1 MLLDHNGVY
10 IGIGYNGVKVVNPID
25 VKEAFFCSGLTEK
38 IWFTKSFTRDQAL
51 HVCLINDCV
60 YIIDLNLQMIEF
72 NTTNRTQRLVSKLNE
87 SSGYGFDNLQL
98 LNFGE
103 KLLLCQKLE
112 KKIHSYDFKAGKW
125 SPMCDFKTPKDL
137 IAISSNYSSIQSLKM
152 LFTSK

>member
-10 IGIGYNGVKVVNPID
+10 IGIGYNGVNATDVV
-25 VKEAFFCSGLTEK
+25 EAFYCSGLTEK
-38 IWFTKSFTRDQAL
+38 TWFTESFTRDQAL

-72 NTTNRTQRLVSKLNE
+72 NTTNRTQRLLSELNE

-137 IAISSNYSSIQSLKM
+137 IAISSNYSSTQSIKM
-152 LFTSK
+152 FFAAKKVL